1 MSDAITL
8 QFKGL
13 SNRQKSLLVGALYRQ
28 SLVQVGKS
36 PDYHLRRLDE
46 DFIEHLPKTA
56 AGKFLRKVKSFYG
69 GLDPLQQEVFVNECL
84 EHGRHYKFWYMP
96 YFRDKEYLK
105 ELQHIFNRVDSIF

>member
-36 PDYHLRRLDE
+36 PDYH
-46 DFIEHLPKTA
+46 
-56 AGKFLRKVKSFYG
+56 YG
-69 GLDPLQQEVFVNECL
+69 GWM
-84 EHGRHYKFWYMP
+84 R
-96 YFRDKEYLK
+96 
-105 ELQHIFNRVDSIF
+105 ISSSICRRPRLANSCAK